1 MEDLSQ
7 PLLLSIVN
15 LFLEVC
21 PLFLVILDNQKI
33 VYTNAKSRC
42 LVNQSDNID
51 RILPDDLSA
60 HQKIIIKAIDLPGQS
75 AVIIQWHVYYLL
87 AKKGHTLI
95 LLAGEDISERE
106 AHRRRAT
113 CSMTLLLKFRVLYS
127 GRIPI

>member
-33 VYTNAKSRC
+33 IYTNTKSRC
-42 LVNQSDNID
+42 LVNQSDDIH
-51 RILPDDLSA
+51 RILPDDLST
-60 HQKIIIKAIDLPGQS
+60 HQKIIIKTIDLPGQS
-75 AVIIQWHVYYLL
+75 TLIIQWRVYYLL

-113 CSMTLLLKFRVLYS
+113 HAQ
-127 GRIPI
+127 